1 MASAVAGA
9 ARPWAPIC
17 VSLAAE
23 ALVGETGDVSSMLRD
38 YEDNRDVRIGV
49 YRAVSS
55 KGIDSGPKG
64 SPGEALSALRE
75 QFAKEGDP
83 NCLSA
88 LLDAVRAIPE
98 AHFEGDGEA
107 KRLWF
112 KASVGLLERLEGSLG
127 EEERATCFELG
138 GRFYSH
144 STAED
149 NGAIVRGDRDRSSR
163 FSPAFT
169 DNEPIFTLQDIARI
183 VSLMDDEVFSE
194 DGGSDPVRLAVMK
207 TLTRM
212 VGEAGKEE
220 VTSGI

>member
-9 ARPWAPIC
+9 ARPWAPIF

-23 ALVGETGDVSSMLRD
+23 ALVGETGDVSSLLRD

-55 KGIDSGPKG
+55 KGIDSGPG
-64 SPGEALSALRE
+64 SPGEALSALRD

-112 KASVGLLERLEGSLG
+112 KAPWSNSKI
-127 EEERATCFELG
+127 T
-138 GRFYSH
+138 
-144 STAED
+144 
-149 NGAIVRGDRDRSSR
+149 
-163 FSPAFT
+163 
-169 DNEPIFTLQDIARI
+169 
-183 VSLMDDEVFSE
+183 
-194 DGGSDPVRLAVMK
+194 
-207 TLTRM
+207 
-212 VGEAGKEE
+212 KE
-220 VTSGI
+220 T